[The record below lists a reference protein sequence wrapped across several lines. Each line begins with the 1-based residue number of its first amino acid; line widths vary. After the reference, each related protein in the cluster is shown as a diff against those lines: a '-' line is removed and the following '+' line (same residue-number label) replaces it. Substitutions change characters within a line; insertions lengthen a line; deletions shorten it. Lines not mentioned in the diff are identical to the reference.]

1 MTTLA
6 PSLFR
11 IAKDKLLAIILVLC
25 MVSSLIPVNA
35 VSAASNQLVITPA
48 DVQTTVGA
56 AAQTYSVK
64 AYIDTSPTSQTA
76 TGTLTFPSNLLQAS
90 GATIGGGWSGSPTIN
105 QSQGTVSFSL
115 TRNSSTTGFSTIFTL
130 SFRPTGAGTAVAGF
144 SGDSRVNNTTTAYK
158 SAVIRIT
165 NPNPAPSQPPASQP
179 PASVKPSVTPVP
191 IISATPTPSV
201 APSEA
206 EPQPTPDPMGVVDN
220 VLVEPQY
227 TTTTIKWKVNATN
240 PSSTLKYGTQPSIF
254 DKDAAVSRA
263 DDGSYVATI
272 GGLEPGKRYYFTVSG
287 SGDGERSGTY
297 TGTILTNGYPV
308 TLTVT
313 ENNTPAKG
321 AQIKIGTRTYATSSN
336 GKASFGLA
344 AGTYKATI
352 STSTSSKSVDLV
364 IVQKNLPENNA
375 APESQSFSYNLTSS
389 PLESGP
395 GSSTTILTFLGVLV
409 GGTVVLAF
417 GFLGFMAYRRRKFES
432 GSSSAATSTTVIID
446 DGYSWHP
453 DQTPPSTPTAPPVG
467 TLPAHEAPRHNN
479 SVYIDEEEP
488 LDMFERDNQSKP

>member
-1 MTTLA
+1 MIIYTPTFL
-6 PSLFR
+6 R
-11 IAKDKLLAIILVLC
+11 RTKDRLLAVVLTIC
-25 MVSSLIPVNA
+25 MVCSGIPASTVY
-35 VSAASNQLVITPA
+35 AASNQLVITPA
-48 DVQTTVGA
+48 DTQTTVGA

-64 AYIDTSPTSQTA
+64 AYIDTSPSSQTA
-76 TGTLTFPSNLLQAS
+76 TGTLTFPANLVQAS
-90 GATIGGGWSGSPTIN
+90 NAAVGGGWSGSPTIN
-105 QSQGTVSFSL
+105 QAQGTISFSL
-115 TRNSSTTGFSTIFTL
+115 TRNSSATGFSTIFTV

-158 SAVIRIT
+158 SAIIRISSPT
-165 NPNPAPSQPPASQP
+165 PSQPPPPPP
-179 PASVKPSVTPVP
+179 PAPKPSVTPVP
-191 IISATPTPSV
+191 IVPVAPTPSV
-201 APSEA
+201 APTEA

-227 TTTTIKWKVNATN
+227 TTAAINWKINATN

-254 DKDAAVSRA
+254 DKDAVVNKGEGGAYA
-263 DDGSYVATI
+263 ATI
-272 GGLEPGKRYYFTVSG
+272 TGLEPGKRYYFTVNG

-336 GKASFGLA
+336 GKVSFGLA
-344 AGTYKATI
+344 AGTYKAAIT
-352 STSTSSKSVDLV
+352 TSTSSKSVDLV
-364 IVQKNLPENNA
+364 VVQKTLPEGNA

-409 GGTVVLAF
+409 GGTVILAF
-417 GFLGFMAYRRRKFES
+417 GFLGFMAYRRRRFES
-432 GSSSAATSTTVIID
+432 GGPNRSAASTTVIID

-453 DQTPPSTPTAPPVG
+453 DQTSPSAPTAPPVSTPPAQG
-467 TLPAHEAPRHNN
+467 TPAPRHDN

-488 LDMFERDNQSKP
+488 LDMFERNDQQKP